1 MSDKPH
7 NQGPDFNSGDED
19 LGRPPRPEQ
28 IWPPPQPQ
36 PSPPRQEDDEAVD
49 LGWDDIEKLD
59 DAIEG
64 IRNGGKPGEETAA
77 TRPTSRTAA
86 SAQLT
91 CRVRPKSEGEMGQLW
106 SNIYFSGDQT
116 PPKAII
122 VTAAHRGDGATQI
135 AVGLALI
142 GAQAHPEL
150 KIALVDFNL
159 RHPDLADQLDIA
171 AEPGLTDVL
180 AGRVMLDKAI
190 QVLGIEG
197 GGAVHVLPAG
207 PVVEQPL
214 GLLKSRQVKALIT
227 RLREKYDHVILDVAN
242 ADTHP
247 DPQVLG
253 TMVDGALL
261 VVESGRTP
269 RETVSDVKKRLDLA
283 GVRCLGLVLNQ
294 RTDPIPSLV
303 YRMT

>member
-19 LGRPPRPEQ
+19 VSRPPKPEQ

-36 PSPPRQEDDEAVD
+36 PKRAEEEAID
-49 LGWDDIEKLD
+49 LSWEGVEKID
-59 DAIEG
+59 DAIEEM
-64 IRNGGKPGEETAA
+64 RNGGSSSSTVDVKPPA
-77 TRPTSRTAA
+77 SRVPSTG
-86 SAQLT
+86 QLT

-106 SNIYFSGDQT
+106 SNIFFSGDQA
-116 PPKAII
+116 PPRAII
-122 VTAAHRGDGATQI
+122 VTAANRGDGATQI
-135 AVGLALI
+135 AAGLAMI
-142 GAQAHPEL
+142 GALAHPEL
-150 KIALVDFNL
+150 RIAVIDFNL
-159 RHPDLADQLDIA
+159 RHPDLADQFDIN

-180 AGRVMLDKAI
+180 SGRVMLDKAM
-190 QVLGIEG
+190 QVLAIEG
-197 GGAVHVLPAG
+197 GGALHVLPAG

-214 GLLKSRQVKALIT
+214 GLLKSRQVKALVT
-227 RLREKYDHVILDVAN
+227 RLKEKYDHVILDVAN
-242 ADTHP
+242 ANNHP

-269 RETVSDVKKRLDLA
+269 RETVSEVKKRLDLA
-283 GVRCLGLVLNQ
+283 GVHCLGLVLNQ
-294 RTDPIPSLV
+294 RSDPIPSLV